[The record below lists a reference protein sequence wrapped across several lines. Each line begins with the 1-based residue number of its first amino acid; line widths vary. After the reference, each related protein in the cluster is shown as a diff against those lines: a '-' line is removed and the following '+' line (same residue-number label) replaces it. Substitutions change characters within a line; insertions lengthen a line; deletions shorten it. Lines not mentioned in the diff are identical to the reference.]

1 MEYEYLDDN
10 FEQSGGGMWI
20 RVLGIV
26 VYLVII
32 LAFAW
37 QTLELVS
44 WLFVDENWYMKAVTV
59 FVCDGCASGYAMA
72 EMFYRF
78 RLRWSKNIVFGM
90 WLVTFASS
98 TLATIIQMYLS
109 STNRIPHNIDPGI
122 ITIAYGIV
130 IAMFVVNIIA
140 ITVVIRMEY
149 NASQPKRI
157 YMDDKEYRKRHQRV
171 RIVEQAPAA
180 KLVTANP
187 SRDHVVDPHRT
198 KKKIETERIETK
210 AKKKESNS
218 KLFDFSLPY
227 DETSIT
233 IEMGEG
239 EIEEREPQTQTDLM
253 AMDIDQRW
261 NEYSK
266 TNATEQPKKKGRVT
280 RREVIGLGEG

>member
-26 VYLVII
+26 VCLVII

-187 SRDHVVDPHRT
+187 SRDHVVDPHQV
-198 KKKIETERIETK
+198 KSKIETERIETK
-210 AKKKESNS
+210 AKKRDS
-218 KLFDFSLPY
+218 KLFDFSLP
-227 DETSIT
+227 DETSID
-233 IEMGEG
+233 IET
-239 EIEEREPQTQTDLM
+239 EERDTRIDLM
-253 AMDIDQRW
+253 AMAIDERW
-261 NEYSK
+261 EKYDEEPAPK
-266 TNATEQPKKKGRVT
+266 TKKKGKVT
-280 RREVIGLGEG
+280 RREVIGLVED

>member
-171 RIVEQAPAA
+171 RIVEQAPA

-187 SRDHVVDPHRT
+187 SRDHVVDPHQA
-198 KKKIETERIETK
+198 KSKIETERIETK
-210 AKKKESNS
+210 AKKRDS
-218 KLFDFSLPY
+218 KLFDFSLP
-227 DETSIT
+227 DETSID
-233 IEMGEG
+233 IET
-239 EIEEREPQTQTDLM
+239 EERDTRIDLM
-253 AMDIDQRW
+253 AMTIDERW
-261 NEYSK
+261 EKYDEMEPAPK
-266 TNATEQPKKKGRVT
+266 TKKKGKVT

>member
-171 RIVEQAPAA
+171 RIVEQAPA

-187 SRDHVVDPHRT
+187 SRDHVVDPHQA
-198 KKKIETERIETK
+198 KSKIETERIETK
-210 AKKKESNS
+210 AKKRDS
-218 KLFDFSLPY
+218 KLFDFSLP
-227 DETSIT
+227 DETSID
-233 IEMGEG
+233 IET
-239 EIEEREPQTQTDLM
+239 EERDTRIDLM
-253 AMDIDQRW
+253 AMTIDERW
-261 NEYSK
+261 EKYDEMEPAPK
-266 TNATEQPKKKGRVT
+266 TKKKGKVT
-280 RREVIGLGEG
+280 RREVIGLEEG